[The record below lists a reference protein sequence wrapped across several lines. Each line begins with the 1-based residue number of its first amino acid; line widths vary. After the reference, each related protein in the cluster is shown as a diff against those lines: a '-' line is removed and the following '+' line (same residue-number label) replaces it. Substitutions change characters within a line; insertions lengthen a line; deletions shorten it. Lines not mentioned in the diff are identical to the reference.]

1 MITDTIEGEFD
12 TMNRKTIISIL
23 ISQFFII
30 YTASMLVTLLFVYIS
45 NPTIISLPTEYLWQ
59 VALFSLAADLITLV
73 YYSKNE
79 LSRKQFWIRT
89 VIHTVLLEIILMI
102 IGYRI
107 GMYSGFF
114 SGCLMVLIILVVDA
128 FVRFIT
134 YLSDRRTAD
143 IINEKLKI
151 RREEREKQ

>member
-30 YTASMLVTLLFVYIS
+30 YTASMLVTLLFVYLS

-107 GMYSGFF
+107 GMYSSFF